1 MTDILNTL
9 SELMKEHLWIAPL
22 LSFIAG
28 ILTSF
33 TPCSLSS
40 VPVVVAYI
48 GSSAGDDG
56 RKALRLSLNMAFGM
70 ALTFGAFGTLA
81 SAIGHFLHDIGMWW
95 HLLLGVLM
103 LLMALQ
109 LWGVISIIPHCH
121 RQEAVKKG
129 YIGALTAGVLSGIFA
144 SHCATPVMI
153 ALLALAAESENTG
166 WGIFMLA
173 LYAVGHSILT
183 VAAGCGYS
191 AADRW
196 IHDPKYERI
205 SRKLR
210 ALLAIA
216 IGLLGVIMIGF
227 AFLSD

>member
-1 MTDILNTL
+1 
-9 SELMKEHLWIAPL
+9 
-22 LSFIAG
+22 
-28 ILTSF
+28 
-33 TPCSLSS
+33 
-40 VPVVVAYI
+40 
-48 GSSAGDDG
+48 
-56 RKALRLSLNMAFGM
+56 MAFGM
-70 ALTFGAFGTLA
+70 ALTFGTFGTLA
-81 SAIGHFLHDIGMWW
+81 SAIGHLFHDIGMWW
-95 HLLLGVLM
+95 HMLLGVLM

-109 LWGVISIIPHCH
+109 LWGVISVIPHCH

-129 YIGALTAGVLSGIFA
+129 YIGADSGCFERDICLTLCHPGDDRSACSGGGIRKDG
-144 SHCATPVMI
+144 MGN
-153 ALLALAAESENTG
+153 LL
-166 WGIFMLA
+166 LA

-216 IGLLGVIMIGF
+216 IWITGCNHDRLCILI
-227 AFLSD
+227 